1 MCVIFVGKYKC
12 LNTLLIIIRNCHMK
26 QKIEMGFGPH
36 LTMDLYGC
44 DKGKLTDSEFIKNIL
59 LELPPLI
66 GMTRISEP
74 QVHAFS
80 SNPTGRKDSFD
91 QGGISAF
98 VLIAESHIT
107 IHTFVAQQSA
117 FVDIFSCKSFSMKKA
132 ENYLMKAFGCQK
144 AERNLFSRGLEFP
157 KNITVVNDIV
167 QQERRTARKEMQ

>member
-1 MCVIFVGKYKC
+1 
-12 LNTLLIIIRNCHMK
+12 MK
-26 QKIEMGFGPH
+26 QKIEVGFGPH

-44 DKGKLTDSEFIKNIL
+44 DKEKLTDSAFMENL
-59 LELPPLI
+59 LRELPSMI

-80 SNPTGRKDSFD
+80 SNPTGKKDSFD

-132 ENYLMKAFGCQK
+132 ENFLMKAFGSKK
-144 AERNLFSRGLEFP
+144 AEKNLFSRGLEFP
-157 KNITVVNDIV
+157 KNITIVNDIV
-167 QQERRTARKEMQ
+167 QHERKMVKKV